1 MGTHLNGGQAA
12 AVHVLAVMGAAGD
25 AAIDG
30 AVRGA
35 FAAVIGAVALLI
47 VAHCRILPKNKS
59 QAVRPDFI
67 VYRFGGIIRP
77 KAILQRQNK

>member
-12 AVHVLAVMGAAGD
+12 AVHILAVMGAAGD

-35 FAAVIGAVALLI
+35 FAAVVGAVSLLVI
-47 VAHCRILPKNKS
+47 AHCRILPKKS
-59 QAVRPDFI
+59 KVRRGKHGFPF
-67 VYRFGGIIRP
+67 
-77 KAILQRQNK
+77 A